1 MKAIVVTDQAAGTAG
16 MKLVER
22 PEPQAAR
29 LASLSGASPE
39 VAADAQTYTE
49 LEARVLADGM
59 EGVALR
65 YGFYYG
71 PGTWFHPD
79 GAYADQVRRRGRGP
93 RDGRRAVR
101 PAGGLSHRR

>member
-39 VAADAQTYTE
+39 VAADAQTYAE
-49 LEARVLADGM
+49 LEARVLAGGM
-59 EGVALR
+59 EGIALR
-65 YGFYYG
+65 YGFSYG

-79 GAYADQVRRRGRGP
+79 GAYAD
-93 RDGRRAVR
+93 
-101 PAGGLSHRR
+101 